1 MDTKD
6 TERAL
11 VAVQQHGA
19 PWVDWRPEV
28 QSAGADTIEFS
39 FDVGVSEAMW
49 ELLERERETAQLLMK
64 ERRCVHV
71 PEWLNA
77 QIHPTGA
84 QGGDRFLLQTPE
96 FAVKLIPGWPN
107 RPPTYFEMRAFGL
120 HTH

>member
-1 MDTKD
+1 MKQAVRREKTAMYTHE

-11 VAVQQHGA
+11 VPVQKRGA

-39 FDVGVSEAMW
+39 FDVPVSDAMW
-49 ELLERERETAQLLMK
+49 EALDRERETAQLLMK

-77 QIHPTGA
+77 EIHPTGA
-84 QGGDRFLLQTPE
+84 KGGYRFLLEAPN
-96 FAVKLIPGWPN
+96 FAVKLQRGLKH
-107 RPPTYFEMRAFGL
+107 RPPI
-120 HTH
+120 